1 MDQRSSVHYLVPR
14 HFGPRPYGRPVKV
27 VPARITRAMTAE
39 EAFRAALSDC
49 LAQLTANAAAL
60 RAGRSVEGLH
70 KLRVAF
76 RRLEVAL
83 GAFGKEFRQEWL
95 EELRGRAKVLSGR
108 MAAARDL
115 DVFVDALLADALD
128 NEALQAEQVEGGDA
142 LRAAAQSARNAAWV
156 AAHGCVTSADFARF
170 LDDVASLAQSR
181 LPLGGKR
188 KLLGTAARI
197 LDRQALRVEKRGRAA
212 RSGEEGDLHRL
223 RIALKKLRYSA
234 EFFAPL
240 YSAKKVRAYLTCVRR
255 LQDELGHLNDVAQ
268 VRGTIGGLLRARQ
281 PGPAR
286 SGDGEMQL
294 AAGMVLGWYAAKTPR
309 ALKKALKRYRAFRD
323 FTPFWV

>member
-1 MDQRSSVHYLVPR
+1 
-14 HFGPRPYGRPVKV
+14 
-27 VPARITRAMTAE
+27 
-39 EAFRAALSDC
+39 
-49 LAQLTANAAAL
+49 
-60 RAGRSVEGLH
+60 VEGLH

-128 NEALQAEQVEGGDA
+128 NEALQVEGGDA

-170 LDDVASLAQSR
+170 LDDVASLVQSR

-188 KLLGTAARI
+188 KLLDTAARI

-223 RIALKKLRYSA
+223 RMALKKLRYSA
-234 EFFAPL
+234 EFFGPL
-240 YSAKKVRAYLTCVRR
+240 YSAKKVRAYLGCVRR
-255 LQDELGHLNDVAQ
+255 LQDELGYLNDVAQ

-286 SGDGEMQL
+286 SGDGEMRL

>member
-49 LAQLTANAAAL
+49 LAQLTANAAVL

-128 NEALQAEQVEGGDA
+128 NEALQVEGGDA

-170 LDDVASLAQSR
+170 LDDVASLVQSR

-188 KLLGTAARI
+188 KLLDTAARI

-223 RIALKKLRYSA
+223 RMALKKLRYSA
-234 EFFAPL
+234 EFFGPL
-240 YSAKKVRAYLTCVRR
+240 YSAKKVRAYLGCVRR
-255 LQDELGHLNDVAQ
+255 LQDELGYLNDVAQ

-286 SGDGEMQL
+286 SGDGEMRL

>member
-14 HFGPRPYGRPVKV
+14 HFGPRPYGRPVKA

-128 NEALQAEQVEGGDA
+128 NEALQVEGGDA

-170 LDDVASLAQSR
+170 LDDVASLVQSR

-188 KLLGTAARI
+188 KLLDTAARI

-223 RIALKKLRYSA
+223 RMALKKLRYSA
-234 EFFAPL
+234 EFFGPL
-240 YSAKKVRAYLTCVRR
+240 YSAKKVRAYLGCVRR
-255 LQDELGHLNDVAQ
+255 LQDELGYLNDVAQ

-286 SGDGEMQL
+286 SGDGEMRL